1 MFNVNIVVMGKT
13 GAGKST
19 LINSVFNEEVAST
32 GAGQAVTKKNQIY
45 SKIMDLNSFAVNTT
59 KKIKLNFIDT
69 VGLEIDET
77 ITNNTLNDIKKMLD
91 KAKSVEKDND
101 ITLVWF
107 CVNYRSSRFES
118 YEINLIKKLSIEYE
132 IPFMIVVTR
141 CISESLS
148 ELEKQIRKE
157 LPNVSISRVLAK
169 EYKMRGGT
177 IAPFGVNELMVTTTN
192 DFNSK
197 KVKILEEKLNQL
209 DKDRQERIDDIK
221 RMCNFC
227 IARYAD
233 KAGKIGFLPIG
244 CIPIIHSMC
253 IKMVVDLNK
262 IVGISSNK
270 NFASEIFT
278 DALIGAVVTPLMA
291 IPLLSS
297 AAASSYIEVIGE
309 AYLKT
314 LLSVIEFSSDEE
326 LKNNNLMAQRIKQ
339 EIKKRKK

>member
-1 MFNVNIVVMGKT
+1 MLNVNIVVMGKT

-19 LINSVFNEEVAST
+19 LINSILKEEVAST
-32 GAGQAVTKKNQIY
+32 GVGQAVTKKNEVY
-45 SKIMDLNSFAVNTT
+45 SKIMELNTFAVNTS

-91 KAKSVEKDND
+91 KAKSVEKVND

-107 CVNYRSSRFES
+107 CVNYMSSRFES

-148 ELEKQIRKE
+148 ELEKQIHAE
-157 LPNVSISRVLAK
+157 LPNISILRVLAK
-169 EYKMRGGT
+169 EYKIRGGS
-177 IAPFGVNELMVTTTN
+177 ISQFGVNELMVTSID

-209 DKDRQERIDDIK
+209 DKDRQERISDIK
-221 RMCNFC
+221 RKCNTC
-227 IARYAD
+227 IDYYAS

-291 IPLLSS
+291 IPLLSA
-297 AAASSYIEVIGE
+297 AAASSYIEVVGE

-314 LLSVIEFSSDEE
+314 LLSVIELSSDEE
-326 LKNNNLMAQRIKQ
+326 LKNNKLIAQRIKQ
-339 EIKKRKK
+339 EINKRKK